1 MKTRKIV
8 IIGAGHVGSHCGF
21 SLITQ
26 GVCDELVYIDTDHE
40 KAVAQAMDLADATVY
55 LPHHVNVRAGG
66 YDELTDADI
75 AVIAAGPLPDPEHN
89 QTRMDTLGATIKEM
103 KTIVGPMKDSGFS
116 GILVS
121 ISNPADVI
129 AHYMQVRTGLPAK
142 RVISTSTTLDSAR
155 LRRVLSERTGLDQKS
170 IHAYVMGEHGE
181 SQMVPWSNASIAG
194 VPLLELM
201 KKYPSTYGTLDLA
214 EVAEAAKK
222 GGWVI
227 LYGKG
232 STEFGIG
239 TALTEIVKTIFHDE
253 KKILPVSCLLEGQ
266 YGQRDVYASVPA
278 VLGADGVEHIVEI
291 DMTQE
296 ELKKFGE
303 SCETMRKNFEL
314 AMNM

>member
-26 GVCDELVYIDTDHE
+26 GVCDELVYIDKDND
-40 KAVAQAMDLADATVY
+40 KAVSQAIDLADATVY

-66 YDELTDADI
+66 YDELADADI
-75 AVIAAGPLPDPEHN
+75 AVMAAGPLPDKN

-116 GILVS
+116 GILIS

-129 AHYMQVRTGLPAK
+129 AHYLQVRTGLPAK
-142 RVISTSTTLDSAR
+142 HVISTSTTLDSAR

-201 KKYPSTYGTLDLA
+201 KKYPETYGKLNLTEIA
-214 EVAEAAKK
+214 EEARK

-239 TALTEIVKTIFHDE
+239 TALTEIVKTIFHNE
-253 KKILPVSCLLEGQ
+253 QKILPVSCLLEGQ
-266 YGQRDVYASVPA
+266 YGQKDVYASVPA
-278 VLGADGVEHIVEI
+278 VLGADGVERIVEI
-291 DMTQE
+291 DMTPE
-296 ELKKFGE
+296 ELKKFAD

-314 AMNM
+314 SLNM

>member
-1 MKTRKIV
+1 MSLKTRKIV

-26 GVCDELVYIDTDHE
+26 GVCDELVYIDTDRE
-40 KAVAQAMDLADATVY
+40 KAVSQAMDLADATVY

-66 YDELTDADI
+66 YEELADADLM
-75 AVIAAGPLPDPEHN
+75 VMAAGPLPNMN

-103 KTIVGPMKDSGFS
+103 KTIVGPVKESGFS
-116 GILVS
+116 GMIVS

-129 AHYMQVRTGLPAK
+129 AHYLQANIGFPSN

-155 LRRVLSERTGLDQKS
+155 LRRVLSERMGIDQKS

-181 SQMVPWSNASIAG
+181 SQMVPWSNAAVGGRSL
-194 VPLLELM
+194 PDLM
-201 KKYPSTYGTLDLA
+201 KEYPDTWGRLDLSEIA
-214 EVAEAAKK
+214 AAAKK
-222 GGWVI
+222 GGWIV
-227 LYGKG
+227 LYGKK

-253 KKILPVSCLLEGQ
+253 KKILPVSCLLQGQ
-266 YGQRDVYASVPA
+266 YGQTDVYASVPA
-278 VLGADGVEHIVEI
+278 VLGRDGVERI
-291 DMTQE
+291 M
-296 ELKKFGE
+296 ELKLTPDELEQFTA
-303 SCETMRKNFEL
+303 SCKTMKENFKL

>member
-8 IIGAGHVGSHCGF
+8 VIGAGHVGSHCGF

-26 GVCDELVYIDTDHE
+26 GVCDELVYIDTDKD

-66 YDELTDADI
+66 YDELSDADI
-75 AVIAAGPLPDPEHN
+75 CVMAAGPLPDGK

-103 KTIVGPMKDSGFS
+103 KTIVGPMRDSGFS
-116 GILVS
+116 GMLVS

-129 AHYMQVRTGLPAK
+129 AHYLQAHTGFPAK

-155 LRRVLSERTGLDQKS
+155 LRRELSERTGLDQKS

-181 SQMVPWSNASIAG
+181 SQMVPWSNAAVAG
-194 VPLLELM
+194 IPLFDLM
-201 KKYPSTYGTLDLA
+201 KRDPETYGKLDLN
-214 EVAEAAKK
+214 EVAEAARK
-222 GGWVI
+222 GGWTV
-227 LYGKG
+227 LHGKK

-239 TALTEIVKTIFHDE
+239 TALAEIVKTIFHDE

-266 YGQRDVYASVPA
+266 YGQKDVYASIPA
-278 VLGADGVEHIVEI
+278 VLGAGGVERIVEI
-291 DMTQE
+291 DLTPE
-296 ELKKFGE
+296 ERKRFAD
-303 SCETMRKNFEL
+303 SCETMRRNFEL
-314 AMNM
+314 AMSM

>member
-1 MKTRKIV
+1 MAFETRKIV

-26 GVCDELVYIDTDHE
+26 GVCDELVYIDVDRE

-55 LPHHVNVRAGG
+55 LPHHVNIRAGG
-66 YDELTDADI
+66 YEELGDADLL
-75 AVIAAGPLPDPEHN
+75 VMAAGPLPDGK
-89 QTRMDTLGATIKEM
+89 QTRMDTLGVTIDIL
-103 KTIVGPMKDSGFS
+103 KTLVGPIRDSGFS

-121 ISNPADVI
+121 ISNPADIV
-129 AHYMQVRTGLPAK
+129 AHYLQAKTGLPAE

-181 SQMVPWSNASIAG
+181 SQMVPWSNVSVAG
-194 VPLLELM
+194 VPLLTLM
-201 KKYPSTYGTLDLA
+201 ERDPAFAGLNLDA
-214 EVAEAAKK
+214 VADEARR
-222 GGWVI
+222 GGWTV
-227 LYGKG
+227 LYGKK

-239 TALTEIVKTIFHDE
+239 TALAEIVKTIFHDE

-278 VLGADGVEHIVEI
+278 VLGKNGVEKIVEI
-291 DMTQE
+291 GMTPR
-296 ELKKFGE
+296 ELERFGA
-303 SCETMRKNFEL
+303 SCETMRKNYGL
-314 AMNM
+314 ALER

>member
-21 SLITQ
+21 GLIAQ
-26 GVCDELVYIDTDHE
+26 GVCDELVYLDTDGD

-66 YDELTDADI
+66 YDELSDADL
-75 AVIAAGPLPDPEHN
+75 AVMAAGPLPDGK
-89 QTRMDTLGATIKEM
+89 QTRMDTLGATVKEM

-116 GILVS
+116 GMLVS

-129 AHYMQVRTGLPAK
+129 AHYLQERTGFPAK

-155 LRRVLSERTGLDQKS
+155 LRRALSERTGLDQKS

-181 SQMVPWSNASIAG
+181 SQMVPWSNAAVAG
-194 VPLLELM
+194 VPLLSLM
-201 KKYPSTYGTLDLA
+201 KRYPETYGKLDLN
-214 EVAEAAKK
+214 EVAEAARM
-222 GGWVI
+222 GGWTV
-227 LYGKG
+227 LRGKK

-239 TALTEIVKTIFHDE
+239 AALTEIVRTIFHDE

-266 YGQRDVYASVPA
+266 YGQKDVYASVPA
-278 VLGADGVEHIVEI
+278 VLGADGVERIVEI
-291 DMTQE
+291 DLTPE
-296 ELKKFGE
+296 ERKRFGD
-303 SCETMRKNFEL
+303 SCETMRRNFEL
-314 AMNM
+314 AMSM